1 MVMVRVSLQE
11 MNINISNVPENAG
24 NSTRPESREMETR
37 QLTTVNSKHRTSS
50 LIHTSGLRQPQHTL
64 TFTHTCT
71 HMCTHKHTLY
81 AIIYFCPLHANIFLS
96 WIAHNSNY
104 SILFSL
110 SRRLSNLSFLFTQS
124 FLLGLHLILLLSS
137 PNSSLSPPRRP
148 VLLLFSTPLFILF
161 SAVSGVSGAVF
172 ILLTTAE
179 DDDGGGDDEGEE
191 ERGVM
196 KKTEEAGVFLF
207 CFSRC

>member
-1 MVMVRVSLQE
+1 MQSS
-11 MNINISNVPENAG
+11 ISVH
-24 NSTRPESREMETR
+24 STPTFFCPES
-37 QLTTVNSKHRTSS
+37 LTTQTIRFYS
-50 LIHTSGLRQPQHTL
+50 LYPVVSQ
-64 TFTHTCT
+64 
-71 HMCTHKHTLY
+71 
-81 AIIYFCPLHANIFLS
+81 IY
-96 WIAHNSNY
+96 
-104 SILFSL
+104 
-110 SRRLSNLSFLFTQS
+110 LSFLFTQS

-196 KKTEEAGVFLF
+196 KKTEEAGVF
-207 CFSRC
+207 CFVFPGVNGTDGCRRMEEE